1 MRQKR
6 RRRNAKKATAFIVA
20 TNCVTVEAGDEETS
34 TAEAEPAEM
43 TLEETEEAES
53 VAAQAEETE
62 AVEAEPDLDLEETE
76 EAKTEK
82 AAVAVAEQ
90 EKAKPIETTM
100 ASLYTSSVGIDLSS
114 INLDK
119 VKKHHSLYRRQKS
132 EYQRPVQISGQIRQ
146 RKKKVRTQRT
156 VILRKERRL
165 KSVFTEWIQATSPR
179 GWKSLKIHKLNGKE
193 REESGSRLKEHASQL
208 WQDSVFQRRTG
219 PAGSR
224 WHRYQENRKLEME
237 NYILA
242 KLRLANK
249 PPALIERVLSA
260 LVDTRLGHLSFLVPN
275 FFSIGGV
282 T

>member
-1 MRQKR
+1 V
-6 RRRNAKKATAFIVA
+6 AALIAA
-20 TNCVTVEAGDEETS
+20 TNCVTVGEGDEETS

-43 TLEETEEAES
+43 TLEETEEAEAES

-62 AVEAEPDLDLEETE
+62 AVEAEPEVDLEEAE
-76 EAKTEK
+76 EAKAEE

-90 EKAKPIETTM
+90 EKAEPIEITM
-100 ASLYTSSVGIDLSS
+100 ATLYTSSVGIDLSS

-132 EYQRPVQISGQIRQ
+132 EYQRPVQISGQTRQ
-146 RKKKVRTQRT
+146 RQKKVRTQRA

-165 KSVFTEWIQATSPR
+165 KSVFTEWIQATSSR

-193 REESGSRLKEHASQL
+193 RKESGSRLKEHASQL
-208 WQDSVFQRRTG
+208 WQDSVFQRRMG

-224 WHRYQENRKLEME
+224 WHRYQENRKLEMK

-275 FFSIGGV
+275 LFSIGGV

>member
-1 MRQKR
+1 M
-6 RRRNAKKATAFIVA
+6 
-20 TNCVTVEAGDEETS
+20 E
-34 TAEAEPAEM
+34 
-43 TLEETEEAES
+43 
-53 VAAQAEETE
+53 AQAEDTE
-62 AVEAEPDLDLEETE
+62 AVKAEPVEADLEEIEEVEAE
-76 EAKTEK
+76 EA
-82 AAVAVAEQ
+82 AVIVAEPN
-90 EKAKPIETTM
+90 EAELKEITMTT
-100 ASLYTSSVGIDLSS
+100 LYTSSVGIDLSS

-119 VKKHHSLYRRQKS
+119 VKKHPSLYRRQKS
-132 EYQRPVQISGQIRQ
+132 EHHRPVQTSGQTRQ
-146 RKKKVRTQRT
+146 RLKKVRTQRA

-224 WHRYQENRKLEME
+224 WHRYQENRKLEKE